1 MSLLFQNVLRGKM
14 DKNTR
19 EVMFSSKSDEW
30 GTPRDLFENLNK
42 KFNFTLDPCA
52 TSENKKCL
60 KYYTK
65 EQDGLSKDWSGET
78 VFINPPYTGGAIGK
92 WVKKAYEET
101 EKNAETTV
109 VCLIPSRT
117 DTRYWHDYCM
127 KASNIYFIK
136 GRLRFDGESDNSAPF
151 PSAIIVFSKK
161 LKLST
166 RPMIG
171 QVGKKG
177 EPL

>member
-1 MSLLFQNVLRGKM
+1 M

-30 GTPRDLFENLNK
+30 GTPSDLFESLNR

-52 TSENKKCL
+52 THENKKCN

-65 EQDGLSKDWSGET
+65 EEDGLSKDWGGES

-101 EKNAETTV
+101 TKNSDTSV

-117 DTRYWHDYCM
+117 DTKYWHDYCM
-127 KASNIYFIK
+127 KSAHIYFIK
-136 GRLRFDGESDNSAPF
+136 GRLKFVGEANNSAPF
-151 PSAIIVFSKK
+151 PSVVVVFSENLKK
-161 LKLST
+161 SHNPTISCMT
-166 RPMIG
+166 R
-171 QVGKKG
+171 KG
-177 EPL
+177 DSL